1 MKANKKVI
9 AMIVAL
15 ALAVCGIIG
24 GTVAWLVAKTESVT
38 NTFTYGDIN
47 ITLDETDT
55 GDDDGNDLT
64 NEYIMVPGNTIE
76 KDPVVTVMANS
87 EDAYLFVKMEKSDN
101 FDSFME
107 YEMADGWI
115 ALDGVEGV
123 YYREVT
129 KSDADAEFAVI
140 KDNKVTVKGDVT
152 KEMLNELDA
161 EGKSD
166 YPKLVVTA
174 YAVQRDADIE
184 AINTAAEAWALVK

>member
-47 ITLDETDT
+47 ITLEESDT
-55 GDDDGNDLT
+55 GDGDGDDLT

>member
-9 AMIVAL
+9 AMVVAL

>member
-123 YYREVT
+123 YYREVA
-129 KSDADAEFAVI
+129 KAEKNVEFAVI

-152 KEMLNELDA
+152 KEMLNALDA
-161 EGKSD
+161 DGKSD

>member
-9 AMIVAL
+9 AMVVAL
-15 ALAVCGIIG
+15 ALAACGIIG

-47 ITLDETDT
+47 ITLEESDT
-55 GDDDGNDLT
+55 GDGDGDDLT

-76 KDPVVTVMANS
+76 KDPVVTVKANS
-87 EDAYLFVKMEKSDN
+87 EDSWLFVKMEKSEN
-101 FDSFME
+101 FDDCME

>member
-9 AMIVAL
+9 AMFVAL

-87 EDAYLFVKMEKSDN
+87 EDAWLFVKMEKSEN
-101 FDSFME
+101 FDDFME

-123 YYREVT
+123 YYREVAKT
-129 KSDADAEFAVI
+129 EENVEFAVI

-152 KEMLNELDA
+152 KEMLNALDA
-161 EGKSD
+161 DGKSD

>member
-123 YYREVT
+123 YYREVA
-129 KSDADAEFAVI
+129 KAEENVEFAVI